1 MIVHQT
7 PASQGRW
14 LVMALAPWDTAGPFA
29 EIPLKTA
36 PAPAGGGALPCG
48 QKELVLPA
56 EPGPAP
62 RAPPAE
68 CVGRG
73 PQGLAAGAAL
83 QGAGGWGAGSARLRG
98 GPPILT
104 PNFRVMCGAG
114 LVAEVTSEKVRQR
127 PGRPPAWGVQGV
139 DAALVRAERRATS
152 RTSCHSETP
161 ARGAASRSPASPQHK
176 AESDPRLCWAGSSG
190 GWG

>member
-1 MIVHQT
+1 MGRRSLCFLPSPALHPGLHQ
-7 PASQGRW
+7 PSVWGGVPRGWPQGRPCR
-14 LVMALAPWDTAGPFA
+14 VR
-29 EIPLKTA
+29 
-36 PAPAGGGALPCG
+36 GG
-48 QKELVLPA
+48 
-56 EPGPAP
+56 
-62 RAPPAE
+62 
-68 CVGRG
+68 
-73 PQGLAAGAAL
+73 
-83 QGAGGWGAGSARLRG
+83 GAGSARLRG

-176 AESDPRLCWAGSSG
+176 TESDPRLCWAGSSG
-190 GWG
+190 GWGRAPEPLHPDLPSLETDGAGLRKMGDGWTDEAAPRSTSGHAD